1 MGSSSRELFADRRA
15 AGRALAE
22 QMRDYAGKP
31 DVLVLG
37 LPRGGMPVAHELA
50 SRLGAQLDVFVV
62 RKLGVPGHEELAF
75 GALASGGGRFLNEDV
90 LGQLGLTA
98 STVEDVSRRERAEL
112 DKRERLYRGSRP
124 GPELRDKTVVLVDD
138 GLATGSTMRAAV
150 QAVRE
155 QAPAKVVVAV
165 PVAPEDTCAELRG
178 EADEVICVRTPEP
191 FHAVGLWYAD
201 FTPTTDDEVRR
212 ILTR

>member
-50 SRLGAQLDVFVV
+50 TRLGAQLDVFVV

-124 GPELRDKTVVLVDD
+124 GPELSDKTVVLVDD